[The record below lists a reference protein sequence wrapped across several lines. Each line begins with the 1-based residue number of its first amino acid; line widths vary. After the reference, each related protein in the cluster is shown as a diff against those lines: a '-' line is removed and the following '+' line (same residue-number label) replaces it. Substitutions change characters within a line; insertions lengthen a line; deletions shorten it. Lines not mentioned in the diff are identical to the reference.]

1 MPQMTK
7 PPWQRR
13 IERARDLMG
22 QHAFSAE
29 ILGFF
34 VHLSGFQEQLH
45 DRLSAI
51 SSEVKNPDPP
61 VGELSSLEL
70 AELGSSLESFLS
82 VVERHGPGKLGEL
95 SREIRASEPSLW
107 PGLLAEAWK
116 APAPAD
122 APTIL
127 MQAFLQPYAELL
139 RSRAKIRPMQSK
151 YAFCP
156 FCARK
161 PAWGVL
167 RQMGEGAAR
176 SMVCAFCLAEWGFRR
191 LVCPGC
197 GEENDTK
204 LPVFTAA
211 EFDYI
216 RVECCET
223 CKTYIKAVD
232 LTKDGHAEPLVDEL
246 ASSPLDLWAQEHG
259 YAKLHRN
266 LLGM

>member
-1 MPQMTK
+1 MPRMTK

-22 QHAFSAE
+22 QHAFARE
-29 ILGFF
+29 ILGFY
-34 VHLSGFQEQLH
+34 VHLTGFQEQLH
-45 DRLSAI
+45 ERLSGII
-51 SSEVKNPDPP
+51 SELRNSDPQ
-61 VGELSSLEL
+61 VGEPSNREL
-70 AELGSSLESFLS
+70 AELSSSLESFLS

-95 SREIRASEPSLW
+95 SRQIRARERFLW
-107 PGLLAEAWK
+107 PDLLVEAWR
-116 APAPAD
+116 APAPED
-122 APTIL
+122 AQTIL
-127 MQAFLQPYAELL
+127 LQAFLQPYAELL
-139 RSRAKIRPMQSK
+139 RSRAKITPMQHK
-151 YAFCP
+151 HAVCP

-176 SMVCAFCLAEWGFRR
+176 SMVCAFCHAEWDFRR

-211 EFDYI
+211 EFDYV
-216 RVECCET
+216 RVECCDT
-223 CKTYIKAVD
+223 CKTYVKAVD
-232 LTKDGHAEPLVDEL
+232 LTKNGRAEPVVDEL

>member
-1 MPQMTK
+1 MTK

-13 IERARDLMG
+13 IERARALME
-22 QHAFSAE
+22 QQAFAAE

-34 VHLSGFQEQLH
+34 VHLSGFQERLH

-51 SSEVKNPDPP
+51 SSELRNSDPR
-61 VGELSSLEL
+61 VGELSGLEL
-70 AELGSSLESFLS
+70 AELTSSLESFLS

-95 SREIRASEPSLW
+95 SREIRAREASLW
-107 PGLLAEAWK
+107 PELLAEAWK

-122 APTIL
+122 AQTIL
-127 MQAFLQPYAELL
+127 LQAFLQPYAELL
-139 RSRAKIRPMQSK
+139 RSQAKLKPGQHK
-151 YAFCP
+151 YAVCP

-176 SMVCAFCLAEWGFRR
+176 SMVCAFCFAEWDFRR

-216 RVECCET
+216 RVECCEI
-223 CKTYIKAVD
+223 CKTYVKTVD
-232 LTKDGHAEPLVDEL
+232 LTKNGRAEPVVDEL
-246 ASSPLDLWAQEHG
+246 ASSPLDLWAHEHG
-259 YAKLHRN
+259 YAKLHKN
-266 LLGM
+266 LLGL